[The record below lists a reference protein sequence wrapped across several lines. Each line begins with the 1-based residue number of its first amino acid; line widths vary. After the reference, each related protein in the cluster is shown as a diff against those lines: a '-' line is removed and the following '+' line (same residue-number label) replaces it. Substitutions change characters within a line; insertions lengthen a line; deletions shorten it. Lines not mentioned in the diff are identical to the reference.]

1 MTIVSKNVI
10 KRPAETTEEGAA
22 TTERAE
28 SAQEASPS
36 SMSPSSSSAPPLAIP
51 TKRATEASGI

>member
-1 MTIVSKNVI
+1 MNSSYFDLLSIVSKNVI

-22 TTERAE
+22 TTEGAE

-36 SMSPSSSSAPPLAIP
+36 SMSPSSS
-51 TKRATEASGI
+51 

>member
-1 MTIVSKNVI
+1 MNSSYFDPRFMSLHVFTTIIVSKNVI

-22 TTERAE
+22 TTEAAE

-36 SMSPSSSSAPPLAIP
+36 SMSPSSS
-51 TKRATEASGI
+51 